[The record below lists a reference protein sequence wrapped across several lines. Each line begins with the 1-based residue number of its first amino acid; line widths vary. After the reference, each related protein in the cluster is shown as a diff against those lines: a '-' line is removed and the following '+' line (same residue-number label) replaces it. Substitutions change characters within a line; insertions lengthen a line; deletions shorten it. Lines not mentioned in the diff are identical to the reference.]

1 MMVTGPFDRI
11 RLTREGMAMS
21 ILHDVVR
28 LDHAPELFQPG
39 DAPFWDDP
47 HISEGLLAAHLD
59 PETSAA
65 SRLPAEIDGTIAWL
79 SSLGLLRRGTRVLDL
94 GCGPGLYAERMAALG
109 CAVTGIDISPRSLA
123 YAKDHTRQAGLPI
136 TYRLESFLHLDDVD
150 AFDVVMQVYGEL
162 STFDDATR
170 DDLLRRIHR
179 ALVPGGAFVFDV
191 STPHLR
197 RRAGIGRDW
206 SSAERGFWRP
216 HPHLVLQAGYSYPED
231 VWCDQYLVADEEG
244 VTAYR
249 MWFQD
254 YVPETLSPILERA
267 GFEVERIAGSLTGDS
282 YVDDSDWVAVLA
294 KTPDSSAIR

>member
-1 MMVTGPFDRI
+1 MMETGRC
-11 RLTREGMAMS
+11 LAREEMAMT
-21 ILHDVVR
+21 ILHDILR

-47 HISEGLLAAHLD
+47 HISQGLLAAHLD
-59 PETSAA
+59 PDRSAA
-65 SRLPAEIDGTIAWL
+65 SRSPAEIEGTIAWL
-79 SSLGLLRRGTRVLDL
+79 SGLGLLRRGTRVLDL
-94 GCGPGLYAERMAALG
+94 GCGPGLYAARMAAIG
-109 CAVTGIDISPRSLA
+109 CDVTGIDISPRSLA
-123 YAKDHTRQAGLPI
+123 YATDHAREAGLPI
-136 TYRLESFLHLDDVD
+136 TYRLESFLHLTDVD

-197 RRAGIGRDW
+197 RRAGVRRDW

-231 VWCDQYLVADEEG
+231 VWCDQYLVADEDS

-249 MWFQD
+249 MWFRD
-254 YVPETLSPILERA
+254 YLPETPSPVLERA
-267 GFEVERIAGSLTGDS
+267 GFEVEGITGSLTGEP
-282 YVDDSDWVAVLA
+282 YGDDSDWIAIIA
-294 KTPDSSAIR
+294 RKPGASAPS